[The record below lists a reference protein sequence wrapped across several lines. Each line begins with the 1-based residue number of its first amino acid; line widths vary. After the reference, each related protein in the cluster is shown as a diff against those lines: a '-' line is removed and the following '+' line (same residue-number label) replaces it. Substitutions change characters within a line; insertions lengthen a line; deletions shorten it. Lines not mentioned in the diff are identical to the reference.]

1 MYRFWIFT
9 LLKLTLIALLGVA
22 VALLFNLP
30 VQRVLPYVQLPPS
43 MRLAGIDGTV
53 LKGKASE
60 LRISGFPLRG
70 IRYRYMPSCIPLLKV
85 CYHVVYN
92 RGEIRVAFDL
102 LNGDSEV
109 SQSKIDYPVADL
121 LRLLP
126 DEPPANPSGRLQLR
140 IDDLSMQGDKLVAV
154 KGRLIWSDMGLNDD
168 GIRIDIGDYQVD
180 FQGDPQQYEF
190 TFSDLNAALDVSG
203 DGKIGADGFYQVDVR
218 IDGETG
224 IEPHVKAVL
233 NQVATRTGVNKYR
246 IRQKGRLSR
255 ETRRQLFR

>member
-1 MYRFWIFT
+1 MYTFWKYTILV
-9 LLKLTLIALLGVA
+9 LLCLT
-22 VALLFNLP
+22 VALLLNTP
-30 VQRVLPYVQLPPS
+30 VQHVLPYVQLPPS
-43 MRLAGIDGTV
+43 MRLAGVDGTL

-60 LRISGFPLRG
+60 LRINDFPLRG
-70 IRYRYMPSCIPLLKV
+70 IRYRYMPSCIPMLKI

-92 RGEIRVAFDL
+92 RGEIRVAYDL

-109 SQSKIDYPVADL
+109 NRSEIEYPVADL

-126 DEPPANPSGRLQLR
+126 DDAPVNPSGRLQLR
-140 IDDLSMQGDKLVAV
+140 IDDLSMQADKLVAV
-154 KGRLIWSDMGLNDD
+154 KGRLIWSDMGLNDE

-180 FQGDPQQYEF
+180 FRGDPQSYKF

-203 DGKIGADGFYQVDVR
+203 DGKISADGHYQVDVR

-224 IEPHVKAVL
+224 IEPHVKGVL

-246 IRQKGRLSR
+246 IEKKGRLSSDLK
-255 ETRRQLFR
+255 RQLFH

>member
-1 MYRFWIFT
+1 MYSFWKFT
-9 LLKLTLIALLGVA
+9 LIKFALLVLLCVT

-43 MRLAGIDGTV
+43 MRLAGVDGTV

-60 LRISGFPLRG
+60 LRISDFPLRG
-70 IRYRYMPSCIPLLKV
+70 IRYRYMPSCIPLLKI
-85 CYHVVYN
+85 CYQVVYN

-109 SQSKIDYPVADL
+109 SHSEIQYPVADL

-126 DEPPANPSGRLQLR
+126 EEAPVNPSGHLQLR
-140 IDDLSMQGDKLVAV
+140 IDDLSMQADKLVAV
-154 KGRLIWSDMGLNDD
+154 SGRLVWNDMGLNDD

-180 FQGDPQQYEF
+180 FQGDPQKYEF

-203 DGKIGADGFYQVDVR
+203 DGKIGADGLYQVDVR
-218 IDGETG
+218 IEGETG

-246 IRQKGRLSR
+246 IKLKGRLSN
-255 ETRRQLFR
+255 EAMHQLFR